1 MGLLSPMCYLSKF
14 LSLHPSLFFY
24 ILLGNFIY
32 IVWMNDS
39 DSQRVNG
46 SLNKA
51 EKKVS
56 MFKAEIGFLN
66 MVILILIETNIL
78 L

>member
-1 MGLLSPMCYLSKF
+1 
-14 LSLHPSLFFY
+14 
-24 ILLGNFIY
+24 
-32 IVWMNDS
+32 MNDF